1 MSEHKYAFNYVIDP
15 RKLISLHVAVELLIV
30 RLEEQIKKEE
40 LSDNSYF
47 SKYKKELEQL
57 LIDTDYSNLKYAN
70 TTNVN

>member
-1 MSEHKYAFNYVIDP
+1 MNEHKYAFNYVIDP
-15 RKLISLHVAVELLIV
+15 LKLISLHVAVELLIV

-47 SKYKKELEQL
+47 SKYKKELEKL